1 MCFWLWRP
9 GTASSGSGG
18 VQASFL
24 AMAARRPEDE
34 RACASCKDKAR
45 VDVEV
50 TGCKINQN
58 TVYLCKGMKG
68 YYNEKTWFEKG
79 TLAKPVSTRAIWRS
93 PRLMRVNGQIT
104 PHGPPPKPS
113 SLANLSH
120 RVHSRWRG
128 RRRGSGCWW
137 WAAAATWAS
146 TSSRRPPPS
155 TASTSLSPTTAPP
168 RRSRSSRRS
177 PPSAHSA
184 PTSAPATASRRS
196 PRPLAR
202 YIRVRIPTA
211 ALCLHTNLCSYYW
224 FYYIS
229 SPISTSRAF

>member
-1 MCFWLWRP
+1 MGFGGGQAFRQRNTTRIAALQECSRLS
-9 GTASSGSGG
+9 ASPNRTRITLS
-18 VQASFL
+18 
-24 AMAARRPEDE
+24 
-34 RACASCKDKAR
+34 
-45 VDVEV
+45 VE
-50 TGCKINQN
+50 TE
-58 TVYLCKGMKG
+58 MKG
-68 YYNEKTWFEKG
+68 GWVGAT
-79 TLAKPVSTRAIWRS
+79 
-93 PRLMRVNGQIT
+93 
-104 PHGPPPKPS
+104 HGPPPKPS

-168 RRSRSSRRS
+168 RRSRSWRRS

-211 ALCLHTNLCSYYW
+211 ALCFIRTCALT
-224 FYYIS
+224 
-229 SPISTSRAF
+229 TG

>member
-1 MCFWLWRP
+1 M
-9 GTASSGSGG
+9 GAT
-18 VQASFL
+18 
-24 AMAARRPEDE
+24 
-34 RACASCKDKAR
+34 
-45 VDVEV
+45 
-50 TGCKINQN
+50 
-58 TVYLCKGMKG
+58 
-68 YYNEKTWFEKG
+68 
-79 TLAKPVSTRAIWRS
+79 
-93 PRLMRVNGQIT
+93 
-104 PHGPPPKPS
+104 HGPPPKPS

-211 ALCLHTNLCSYYW
+211 ALCFIRTCALTTGSTTLVLQSPLAEHSNLYHMLCFSHTWL
-224 FYYIS
+224 
-229 SPISTSRAF
+229 STVLRCQFLGHANWIHLLLWLPMCLLRL

>member
-1 MCFWLWRP
+1 MRCLLTFMCFWLWRP

-79 TLAKPVSTRAIWRS
+79 TLAKPVSMRAIWRS

-104 PHGPPPKPS
+104 RCGLMR
-113 SLANLSH
+113 LARGAVWNFLPWNLSQNPPDSSSEDQYIAE
-120 RVHSRWRG
+120 VHSF
-128 RRRGSGCWW
+128 
-137 WAAAATWAS
+137 
-146 TSSRRPPPS
+146 
-155 TASTSLSPTTAPP
+155 L
-168 RRSRSSRRS
+168 
-177 PPSAHSA
+177 
-184 PTSAPATASRRS
+184 
-196 PRPLAR
+196 
-202 YIRVRIPTA
+202 
-211 ALCLHTNLCSYYW
+211 
-224 FYYIS
+224 
-229 SPISTSRAF
+229 